1 MPAKQQSPVYSSLPQ
16 NPNRDLLFFYPITA
30 AIPSGQQGFVSSV
43 TIDNDSDFEWR
54 WIIGTSIL
62 ANGAAGLYSV
72 TLLDKYTSRPLMTA
86 AVNGENLMGTAQL
99 PFRLPKP
106 ILIPRTS
113 TIQGTFN
120 DRSIAGVV
128 NNVQLVLVGYKLG

>member
-1 MPAKQQSPVYSSLPQ
+1 MPQKQTAPVYTSLPQ
-16 NPNRDLLFFYPITA
+16 NPNRDLLFWYPITA
-30 AIPSGQQGFVSSV
+30 ALASAQAGLNASV
-43 TIDNDSDFEWR
+43 TTDNDSDFEWR

-72 TLLDKYTSRPLMTA
+72 TLLDKFTARPLMTA
-86 AVNGENLMGTAQL
+86 NINGENLMGTAQL

-113 TIQGTFN
+113 TIQGTFT
-120 DRSIAGVV
+120 DRSAAGVN
-128 NNVQLVLVGYKLG
+128 NNVQLCLVGYKLG